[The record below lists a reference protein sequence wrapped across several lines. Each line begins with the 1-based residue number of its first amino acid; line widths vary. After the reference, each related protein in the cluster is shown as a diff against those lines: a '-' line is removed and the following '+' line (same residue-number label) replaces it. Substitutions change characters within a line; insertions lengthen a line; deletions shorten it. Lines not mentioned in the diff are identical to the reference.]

1 MPDATAGIEGPG
13 TKPSTRNPFLY
24 DPRMQSSPSRDD
36 AAVLVQDE
44 IAEVFVTLQN
54 PFLFELEIAALSLR
68 SVVHFAVPHVLE
80 S

>member
-1 MPDATAGIEGPG
+1 MPDATAGIEGSG
-13 TKPSTRNPFLY
+13 TKPSTTNPFLY
-24 DPRMQSSPSRDD
+24 DPRMQSSSSRDE

-68 SVVHFAVPHVLE
+68 SVVRTAVLRVT
-80 S
+80 